1 MMYFAVIFNSDL
13 DERKKDQW
21 VPLGWPMFLSPL
33 KKDEWPQA
41 GIARLSLDEI
51 DALKNQLWPEYE
63 RLQHD
68 KKLYN
73 EIDRLRI
80 LDLVAYEFRD
90 WHPSKID
97 FTRHLKNGVFLEKRD
112 VQMLKNG
119 RPVRAVYYYGNDK
132 VAEIVF
138 EFTSDEIGFMTR
150 RTEKLGYFSKDEYI
164 HEQWVISDEFFSGS
178 NSYQHLKRLE
188 ERTNARQLIIDA
200 LRADIDKFL
209 TITAQQNPT
218 MSGAL
223 SSMINGFWVDYNPH
237 LSAFAN
243 SGGTYLRTKFENDTV
258 YPFLNSLV
266 APGVSV
272 KAYIVDK
279 LTY

>member
-1 MMYFAVIFNSDL
+1 MPYYAVIFNKDL
-13 DERKKDQW
+13 DDRKKDQW
-21 VPLGWPMFLSPL
+21 IPMGWPMFLSPL

-51 DALKNQLWPEYE
+51 DDIKNQLWPEYE
-63 RLQHD
+63 KLQQD

-73 EIDRLRI
+73 EVDRLWI
-80 LDLVAYEFRD
+80 LDLVAYEFKD

-97 FTRHLKNGVFLEKRD
+97 FTKHLKNGVFLEKRE

-119 RPVRAVYYYGNDK
+119 RPVKSIYYYGQQK
-132 VAEIVF
+132 VAEILF
-138 EFTSDEIGFMTR
+138 EFESDELNFMTR
-150 RTEKLGYFSKDEYI
+150 RTEKLGYFSKDGDI
-164 HEQWVISDEFFSGS
+164 HEHWTISDEFFSGS
-178 NSYQHLKRLE
+178 NTYQHSKRLQ
-188 ERTNARQLIIDA
+188 ERTAARQLIVDS

-209 TITAQQNPT
+209 TISAQQNPT
-218 MSGAL
+218 MSSAL
-223 SSMINGFWVDYNPH
+223 SAMINAFWVEYNPH
-237 LSAFAN
+237 LSAFIN
-243 SGGTYLRTKFENDTV
+243 SGGTYLRTKFATDTT